1 MRFLSF
7 GRRCQDIISVV
18 LLCYLTYNI
27 AGYAASYS
35 SFDSTLSHGENN
47 DGHLRRPLKFEV
59 KNKEYFEMNRVKA
72 VQGDNGIG
80 LSSDEYG
87 RDNYNCSQKWQ
98 SNCLDVFPSVLLYPK
113 AVCSVK
119 TDLVTLLTSRPER
132 SNQRQAIR
140 KSWAR
145 HQLIGM
151 GEYKTVTLFVVG
163 SNDPTEQE
171 SIEEENSHHSDV
183 ILGNF
188 TDNGLYETMALIVGH
203 LWVKRRCAEAQNVM
217 KADDKTF
224 INLEI
229 MLPLV
234 SKYLTHGVVMGY
246 CKEKMAVSHMGN
258 ILDSKEESS
267 PSCYAAGHVTTGLT
281 ASSITDMMKWVPV
294 LPSR

>member
-1 MRFLSF
+1 
-7 GRRCQDIISVV
+7 
-18 LLCYLTYNI
+18 
-27 AGYAASYS
+27 
-35 SFDSTLSHGENN
+35 
-47 DGHLRRPLKFEV
+47 
-59 KNKEYFEMNRVKA
+59 
-72 VQGDNGIG
+72 
-80 LSSDEYG
+80 
-87 RDNYNCSQKWQ
+87 
-98 SNCLDVFPSVLLYPK
+98 
-113 AVCSVK
+113 
-119 TDLVTLLTSRPER
+119 
-132 SNQRQAIR
+132 
-140 KSWAR
+140 
-145 HQLIGM
+145 M

-163 SNDPTEQE
+163 SNDRTEQE
-171 SIEEENSHHSDV
+171 SIKEENSHHSDV

-203 LWVKRRCAEAQNVM
+203 VWVKRRCAEAQNVM

-258 ILDSKEESS
+258 ILNSKEESS

-294 LPSR
+294 LPSRERYLRIILSKLASKNTAWDLSESFLSPTTESVNELCFRLVSEKIFVMHPVPMEICTTYHGIVAR